1 MNMENMAEQL
11 SAVNLGKQPV
21 DPHDM
26 EGSAARLL
34 KMFDDLG
41 YVVTLL
47 RKVQNENARLLTEN
61 KELKVQLQQQQ
72 QAFVIQASRE
82 VWRQ

>member
-1 MNMENMAEQL
+1 MEAAPAECKEL
-11 SAVNLGKQPV
+11 V

-26 EGSAARLL
+26 EGSAAKLL
-34 KMFDDLG
+34 HMFDDLG

-47 RKVQNENARLLTEN
+47 RKVQNENARLLNEN
-61 KELKVQLQQQQ
+61 KKLTKQVNEQETALKHLV
-72 QAFVIQASRE
+72 SKD

>member
-1 MNMENMAEQL
+1 MEAASAEC
-11 SAVNLGKQPV
+11 KQPV

-34 KMFDDLG
+34 HMFDDLG

-47 RKVQNENARLLTEN
+47 RKVQNENARLLKEN
-61 KELKVQLQQQQ
+61 KELKEQVKKQETTMRLL
-72 QAFVIQASRE
+72 ASKDA
-82 VWRQ
+82 WRQ